1 VLDSLREEP
10 IFKID
15 QVPDCMKT
23 IGINCNA
30 VFVYGLA
37 LATVLK
43 PFGQVVPKKKG
54 FINGSN

>member
-1 VLDSLREEP
+1 
-10 IFKID
+10 
-15 QVPDCMKT
+15 MKT

>member
-1 VLDSLREEP
+1 MLESLREGP

-23 IGINCNA
+23 IWINCNA
-30 VFVYGLA
+30 IFFDGLA

-43 PFGQVVPKKKG
+43 FFGQVVPKKKG